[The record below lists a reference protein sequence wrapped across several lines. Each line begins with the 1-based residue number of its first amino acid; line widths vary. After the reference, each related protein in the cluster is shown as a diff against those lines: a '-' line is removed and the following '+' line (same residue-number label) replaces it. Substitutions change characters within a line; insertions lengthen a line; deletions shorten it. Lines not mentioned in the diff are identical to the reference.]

1 MNALQIAAIGWQSD
15 QEHIRVISHNV
26 ANIATP
32 GFKREVPLSGDF
44 QATLGQA
51 ESLRTN
57 GALGLQA
64 GAVALDFAQGALAH
78 TGSNLDLAVE
88 GDAFLELASTSG
100 KLVTR
105 GGHFKLDSD
114 GRLVTQD
121 GLALLGAQGEIVLPP
136 QASSVS
142 IDASGAVFVNGEK
155 YDELKLVR
163 FENVADLRPVEGG
176 HYQADTA
183 KEDAS
188 LSSKGN
194 TVRAGYLESSNVS
207 SVQQM
212 VELMQTSRHLETMQ
226 RAIQAY
232 DEVLET
238 SLRKFGDQ

>member
-15 QEHIRVISHNV
+15 QERIRVISHNV

-32 GFKREVPLSGDF
+32 GFKREIPVSGDF
-44 QATLGQA
+44 QATLGEA
-51 ESLRTN
+51 N
-57 GALGLQA
+57 GALPQGALGMQT

-78 TGSNLDLAVE
+78 TGTNLDLAVE

-114 GRLVTQD
+114 GRLLTQD
-121 GLALLGAQGEIVLPP
+121 GLAVLGAQGEIVLPP

-142 IDASGAVFVNGEK
+142 IDSSGAIFVNGEK
-155 YDELKLVR
+155 YDELKLLR
-163 FENVADLRPVEGG
+163 FENVADLRPAEGG
-176 HYQADTA
+176 HYQADAA
-183 KEDAS
+183 KEDTS
-188 LSSKGN
+188 PSSTGS

-232 DEVLET
+232 EVLAT